1 MSGLFTPDEERDLD
15 RFISDVTQDT
25 STSRILL
32 VSNDSD
38 LSWMKSQH
46 TSHSLDGLNK
56 NDRLLLAAHII
67 EKTGVEAGRITT
79 ELTELLKL
87 LQGHPLAI
95 QIALPILKQVP
106 MSTLISEI
114 QGNLDNTTLKDQL
127 PEYPSYLSAVM
138 EYSWSKMS
146 RRNRTHLPMLAIFQ
160 RRVMM
165 DILNHI
171 TQEPAYKNVMGE
183 ELGWGACRTM
193 LRTALTDGFLE
204 PISPSVY
211 QIHQSIPQFLGQK
224 LTQQLQGPSV
234 RQLELEF
241 LRVYAD
247 TADYFMESLYENQA
261 SGVTAIL
268 AEEGNLTQAMGLALE
283 AEQWDNAQLLVQPL
297 AQVYRMQKRHPE
309 LQRLRAQLLEVTGET
324 ASDAM
329 EKEP

>member
-1 MSGLFTPDEERDLD
+1 
-15 RFISDVTQDT
+15 
-25 STSRILL
+25 
-32 VSNDSD
+32 
-38 LSWMKSQH
+38 
-46 TSHSLDGLNK
+46 
-56 NDRLLLAAHII
+56 
-67 EKTGVEAGRITT
+67 
-79 ELTELLKL
+79 
-87 LQGHPLAI
+87 
-95 QIALPILKQVP
+95 
-106 MSTLISEI
+106 
-114 QGNLDNTTLKDQL
+114 
-127 PEYPSYLSAVM
+127 
-138 EYSWSKMS
+138 
-146 RRNRTHLPMLAIFQ
+146 
-160 RRVMM
+160 MM

-309 LQRLRAQLLEVTGET
+309 LQRLRAQLREVTGET

-329 EKEP
+329 EK